1 MATLV
6 TGASGFVGLNLVEL
20 LLRLDTAPV
29 VALSLDPIPAIARKV
44 FAALPGRLN
53 MVLGDLNDPGLL
65 RRVMSQ
71 YEVERVFHG
80 AALTAAGER
89 ERNQPARVIDVNL
102 KGTLVALE
110 AFRLSAAKRFVFAS
124 SSSVYGEAF
133 YGAQPVDEST
143 PAAPQ
148 SLYGITKY
156 AAERLCLRYKTLYD
170 RDIVCGRVAAVF
182 GPWERDTG
190 LRDTL
195 SPPFQLAGLA
205 VHGGAAVIAEG
216 GARDWVYSR
225 DVAAAFASLLFAR
238 DCQAEVYNI
247 GSGAMWH
254 LGQLCD
260 KLKRRFPNFKFRISA
275 NAETTLA
282 YNADLSR
289 PRQPMDAARVVKEF
303 RLPFH
308 GVDDALDDYVAWVAG
323 HAAYFDAPR

>member
-1 MATLV
+1 MSTLV

-20 LLRLDTAPV
+20 LLRLNTAPV
-29 VALSLDPIPAIARKV
+29 VALSLDPIPALARKA
-44 FAALPGRLN
+44 FAALPGRLD
-53 MVLGDLNDPGLL
+53 MVMGDLNDPGLL

-71 YEVERVFHG
+71 YGVDRVFHG

-102 KGTLVALE
+102 KGTLMALE
-110 AFRLSAAKRFVFAS
+110 AFRLSQARRFVFAS

-133 YGAQPVDEST
+133 YGAHPVDETT
-143 PAAPQ
+143 PIGPQ

-170 RDIVCGRVAAVF
+170 RDIVCARIAALY

-195 SPPFQLAGLA
+195 SPPFQLAGAA
-205 VHGGAAVIAEG
+205 VHGGGAVVAKG

-225 DVAAAFASLLFAR
+225 DAAAAVAALLFAPACR
-238 DCQAEVYNI
+238 EEVYNI
-247 GSGAMWH
+247 GIAETWH
-254 LGQLCD
+254 LERLCA
-260 KLKRRFPNFKFRISA
+260 KLKQRFPAFAYRVGE

-282 YNADLSR
+282 YNADIER
-289 PRQPMDAARVVKEF
+289 PRQAMNAARVVKEF
-303 RLPFH
+303 SLPLH
-308 GVDDALDDYVAWVAG
+308 NVADAIDDYVGWVAG
-323 HAAYFDAPR
+323 HADFFDAPR